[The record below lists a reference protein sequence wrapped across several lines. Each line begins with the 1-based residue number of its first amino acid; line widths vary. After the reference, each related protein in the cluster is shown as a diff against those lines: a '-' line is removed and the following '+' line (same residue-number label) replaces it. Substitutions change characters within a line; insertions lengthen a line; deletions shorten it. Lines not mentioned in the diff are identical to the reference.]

1 MMNKKPAMK
10 VKGRPV
16 KPEAVVAKVKAA
28 LKAKKP
34 MMIAIATKKGKK

>member
-1 MMNKKPAMK
+1 VKKPVIKA
-10 VKGRPV
+10 VKKAV

-34 MMIAIATKKGKK
+34 MIVAIATKKGKK